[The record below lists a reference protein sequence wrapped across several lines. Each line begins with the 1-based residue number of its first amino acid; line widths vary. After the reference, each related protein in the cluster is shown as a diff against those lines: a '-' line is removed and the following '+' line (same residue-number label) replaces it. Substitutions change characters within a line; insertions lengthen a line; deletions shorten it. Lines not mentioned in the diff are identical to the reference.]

1 MVISEIKGYD
11 VLITGDVNN
20 LENDIDKKI
29 MELQLH

>member
-20 LENDIDKKI
+20 LENDTDKKI